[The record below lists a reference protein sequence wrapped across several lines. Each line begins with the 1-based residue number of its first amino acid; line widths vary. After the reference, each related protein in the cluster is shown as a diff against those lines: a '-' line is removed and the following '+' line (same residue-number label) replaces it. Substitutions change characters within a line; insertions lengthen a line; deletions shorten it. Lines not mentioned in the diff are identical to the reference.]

1 MRNVSLPRQD
11 CFPRWCFQMV
21 LQIVRGQRVSVFI
34 HSERNGDEDT
44 ERNGARLH
52 LSKKGEHDL

>member
-1 MRNVSLPRQD
+1 M
-11 CFPRWCFQMV
+11 
-21 LQIVRGQRVSVFI
+21 SVFI